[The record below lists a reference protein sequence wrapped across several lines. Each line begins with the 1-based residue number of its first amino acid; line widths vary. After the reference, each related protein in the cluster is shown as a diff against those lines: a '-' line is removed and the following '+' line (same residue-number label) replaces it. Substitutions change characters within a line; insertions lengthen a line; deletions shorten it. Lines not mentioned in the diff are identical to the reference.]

1 MSKYKSSL
9 SPLMD
14 RFAKYRMAS
23 GKWGEAYAA
32 NLLIFDHYCAIHFP
46 DEKELRQEML
56 DQWCAKRSTE
66 KSSSCRKRIYCIRAF
81 VEYLRKNGLTQLASL
96 AVPDDEKN
104 KFIPH
109 SFTGSE
115 LQQFFTVCDNLP
127 REGNWESQV
136 LAITAPVFFRL
147 LYSSGLRTIEA
158 RMLERKDVD
167 LDTGI
172 VSVRHSKG
180 QDRHFIVLHA
190 TMLKLMQEF
199 DTRIKKLTPQRR
211 YFFPARLDGYHKRP
225 WVDKNFRILWDSCG
239 FSYARPY
246 SLRHCY
252 ATTNINM
259 QTGCDEGEFNSHFVY
274 LSKSMGHSVL
284 ESTRYYF
291 SLTPQMA
298 ELRYALSNET
308 FDNIVPE
315 VKDE

>member
-14 RFAKYRMAS
+14 RFAKYRMVS
-23 GKWGEAYAA
+23 GKWGENYAE
-32 NLLIFDHYCAIHFP
+32 NLLIFDHYCTSHFP
-46 DEKELRQEML
+46 DEKNLEQEML
-56 DQWCAKRSTE
+56 DQWCAKRPTE
-66 KSSSCRKRIYCIRAF
+66 TSSSCRKRIYCIRAF

-109 SFTGSE
+109 SFTKSE
-115 LQQFFTVCDNLP
+115 LQQFFTACDNLP
-127 REGNWESQV
+127 NKGNWESQV

-167 LDTGI
+167 LVTGI

-180 QDRHFIVLHA
+180 QNQHFIVLHA
-190 TMLKLMQEF
+190 TMLKLMQKF
-199 DTRIKKLTPQRR
+199 DSRIERLALQRS
-211 YFFPARLDGYHKRP
+211 YFFPARIDGHHSRS
-225 WVDKNFRILWDSCG
+225 WIEKNFRKLWDNCG

-252 ATTNINM
+252 ATTNINSW
-259 QTGCDEGEFNSHFVY
+259 TGCDEGEFNSNFIY
-274 LSKSMGHSVL
+274 LSKSMGHTVL
-284 ESTRYYF
+284 ESASYYF
-291 SLTPQMA
+291 SLTPQIA
-298 ELRYALSNET
+298 ELKYTLSRET